1 MCGIVILYKCSECV
15 PIPLASV
22 AKAWATMVG
31 ISSNSCNNCNCP
43 TPRIGPLDLTHAQ
56 MQTNFKVVLE
66 NKGDG
71 VYGALVI

>member
-31 ISSNSCNNCNCP
+31 IPSNSCNNCNCP
-43 TPRIGPLDLTHAQ
+43 PWIGPLDLTHAQ
-56 MQTNFKVVLE
+56 MLTNFKVVLE
-66 NKGDG
+66 KGDG
-71 VYGALVI
+71 LYGALVI